1 MERVLFLWSM
11 EIIIM
16 KNSTPTVAPQTAISP
31 WQFIRNTI
39 TTIANPQPPIGP
51 WPLMRNNI
59 TRADLDCLVEFLQQD
74 DPILTQST
82 NVREFEREWSEWL
95 GVKHSVFVHSGSA
108 ANLVTMAALRQLKGE
123 GEVIVPT
130 LTWVSD
136 IASALHVGMKP
147 VFVDINPRTL
157 SMDISQ
163 VLNKINDNTKAVF
176 LTHVL
181 GYNGLDQR
189 LLDELVEHNIPLIE
203 DCCEAHG
210 ATYGERRVGS
220 MGWASNFSFY
230 YAHHLSTIEGGM
242 VCTNDDEL
250 HEAIRIY
257 RSHGMVREAVEQE
270 TKDRYQSEYPD
281 LNPDFIFAYP
291 AYNVRGT
298 ELNAVIGRNQL
309 KRLDDNNAIRTR
321 NLNLFL
327 DGLDSAKYQTDFAV
341 EGSSNYAFTLILRSP
356 DDTLRDR
363 VEHTLRGSKVEFR
376 RGTAGGGN
384 QLRQPYARK
393 RFGDEYQ
400 NYPFTNHVHFYGWY
414 IGNYPDLEPERI
426 IALTKLL
433 NTL

>member
-1 MERVLFLWSM
+1 M
-11 EIIIM
+11 
-16 KNSTPTVAPQTAISP
+16 N
-31 WQFIRNTI
+31 
-39 TTIANPQPPIGP
+39 IALQPKLKKLD
-51 WPLMRNNI
+51 WPLMCNNI

-82 NVREFEREWSEWL
+82 NVREFECEWSEWL

-108 ANLVTMAALRQLKGE
+108 ANLVTIAALRQLKGD

-136 IASALHVGMKP
+136 IASVLHAGMKP

-157 SMDISQ
+157 GMDINQ
-163 VLNKINDNTKAVF
+163 VLNKVNDKTRAVF

-189 LLDELVEHNIPLIE
+189 LLDELEQRNIPLIE

-210 ATYGERRVGS
+210 ATFNGRRVGS

-230 YAHHLSTIEGGM
+230 YAHHLSTVEGGM
-242 VCTNDDEL
+242 VCTNDDAL
-250 HEAIRIY
+250 YDALRIY
-257 RSHGMVREAVEQE
+257 RSHGMVREAAAE
-270 TKDRYQSEYPD
+270 TKDRYQAEHPD
-281 LNPDFIFAYP
+281 LNPDFIFAFP

-321 NLNLFL
+321 NLKLFL
-327 DGLDSAKYQTDFAV
+327 NGLDPSKYQTDFAV
-341 EGSSNYAFTLILRSP
+341 EGSSNYALTLILRSP
-356 DDTLRDR
+356 DKALRGRVEKTLR
-363 VEHTLRGSKVEFR
+363 ELKVEFR

-384 QLRQPYARK
+384 QLRQPYARE

-414 IGNYPDLEPERI
+414 IGNYPDLEPGKI
-426 IALTKLL
+426 IHLCKNL
-433 NTL
+433 NSQ